1 MKNWLVQRETGKKG
15 ENPPCPSVTS
25 FFCPFLRSVFASYE
39 LSCSPPSESVEQ
51 ATRYRNTITHYMY
64 INLYI
69 CIDNDCILFPRK
81 IIFFYCMYLAIIC
94 HNRLPGEPHY
104 PKDPPPLP
112 TTLLCEQRL
121 LSCMAFSVYNLVNC
135 VACQFHSWFVLYS
148 PSTY

>member
-1 MKNWLVQRETGKKG
+1 MQRETGKKG

-104 PKDPPPLP
+104 PKDPPPPSNNL
-112 TTLLCEQRL
+112 TLRAKASL
-121 LSCMAFSVYNLVNC
+121 LHGF
-135 VACQFHSWFVLYS
+135 
-148 PSTY
+148 